1 MAEAWA
7 KHLGLDEVEFYS
19 AGTQE
24 YKEVKPKAVEVMNEV
39 GIDMSEHYPKLLSDI
54 PSDID
59 YLITMGCGVACPSVP
74 ANHRDDWGLE
84 DPSGGT
90 LDDFR
95 KTRDIIYKKVN
106 ELREILED

>member
-1 MAEAWA
+1 
-7 KHLGLDEVEFYS
+7 
-19 AGTQE
+19 
-24 YKEVKPKAVEVMNEV
+24 
-39 GIDMSEHYPKLLSDI
+39 
-54 PSDID
+54 
-59 YLITMGCGVACPSVP
+59 MGCGVACPSVP